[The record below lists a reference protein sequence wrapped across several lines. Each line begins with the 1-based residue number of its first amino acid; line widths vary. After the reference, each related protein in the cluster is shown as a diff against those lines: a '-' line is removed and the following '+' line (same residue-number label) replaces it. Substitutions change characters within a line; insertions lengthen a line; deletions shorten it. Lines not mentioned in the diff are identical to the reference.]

1 MLGEYLR
8 HLASFTPATRLF
20 LAAQVLYGIG
30 QSAVWVLRNLHL
42 RAAGHDEAFI
52 GNTLAVQSL
61 GMVAVVVTLPMVMD
75 RRRLRPFL
83 CAGALLLAGGLAAGA
98 AVRERTAILAC
109 CFGTGVGI
117 ALLEVATAPFF
128 SRHSGGPERPFL
140 FGFSTALSPTAGL
153 LATLGISLGAAAW
166 GENAASYAR
175 MLVTAAACAVA
186 SLAFLGFIREE
197 APEPAKEGLAR
208 FDWGTAAKFFLP
220 ELAFGLGAGLTIPFI
235 NLYFRDR
242 FHQDAGAIGLYYSG
256 AQALMMVAFLAA
268 PFVARRF
275 GAVRTIVAFQL
286 TSIPFFLALALT
298 SSVGVAVAA
307 FVLRHAL
314 MNMVHPVGANFAM
327 EVVNPGE
334 RARVNGLK
342 QAANKIAWVISNSL
356 GGLLIARTSILG
368 RDGFA
373 TTMFV
378 TIGLYIAGSAM
389 YWLFFAKEPA
399 GGVSAPGIEPTAG
412 A

>member
-1 MLGEYLR
+1 MLREYLR
-8 HLASFTPATRLF
+8 HLGAFPAATRLF
-20 LAAQVLYGIG
+20 LAAQFLYGIG

-42 RAAGHDEAFI
+42 KAAGYDESFI

-83 CAGALLLAGGLAAGA
+83 VAGAALLAGGLAAGT
-98 AVRERTAILAC
+98 AVHDKSSILAC

-128 SRHSGGPERPFL
+128 SRHSGAPERPFL

-153 LATLGISLGAAAW
+153 LATLGIKVGSMAW
-166 GENAASYAR
+166 GENPASYAR
-175 MLVTAAACAVA
+175 MLVTAAACTVA
-186 SLAFLGFIREE
+186 SMAFLGLLREGP
-197 APEPAKEGLAR
+197 PETSKGGAGR
-208 FDWGTAAKFFLP
+208 FEWGTASKFFLP

-242 FHQDAGAIGLYYSG
+242 FHRDAGAIGMYYSA

-268 PFVARRF
+268 PFLARRF
-275 GAVRTIVAFQL
+275 GAVRTIVCFQL

-298 SSVGVAVAA
+298 ASLEVAVGA

-314 MNMVHPVGANFAM
+314 MNMVHPVGANFSM
-327 EVVNPGE
+327 EVVNPGQ

-356 GGLLIARTSILG
+356 GGVLIARTSILG

-373 TTMFV
+373 TTMFI
-378 TIGLYIAGSAM
+378 TIGLYIVGSAM
-389 YWLFFAKEPA
+389 YWRFFAKEPA
-399 GGVSAPGIEPTAG
+399 GGVPAPGIEPTTES
-412 A
+412 